1 MFKFPLTFLKRFNK
15 NNSTKI
21 LTNKTIIDKPI
32 NYNGSSIL
40 YKALGFQCLGY
51 NVHGIVHNNFN
62 NKNRFYTQ
70 SKVFNDLHKN
80 SNTSSSIKEI
90 PTTTTKISIF
100 YDDFVKTPQARSLV
114 NYYGR
119 SIIKICYSLFPNHN
133 WVPWLF
139 RQNNDLSSKRKQP
152 DYNYHDE
159 INWYASI
166 NNITE
171 SNLDQWYNVSLDEF
185 RKVCKMFNAVSN
197 NQLKSFI
204 QKAYPHYKFDINKFN
219 KLQFSNPISDV
230 ELVDSHIK
238 KFNIALNSCGGSEL
252 DDVYNICFEDF
263 KKNTNEGESLAYFY
277 GKSIIKICYSLFPNH
292 NWVPWLF
299 KHNFELS
306 NKRKQEGYDYHD
318 EIKWYASVNNIT
330 DSNLDQWYNICLDE
344 FRKVCK
350 MIRTVSNSQLIS
362 FIEKAYPHYNFQPN
376 KFTKSQNPTFELIE
390 KHVNQ
395 FNMVLN
401 SCGKS
406 KLDDVYELGLSDFNN
421 TAEGRSLVNY
431 YGRSV
436 IKICY
441 ALFPNHNW
449 VPWSFKQNIELSN
462 KRKQPDYDYHDE
474 INWWASR
481 WNITD
486 SNLDRWYEISLDE
499 FRSECQMG
507 SSVSSKELKSFIQK
521 AYPHH
526 NFDTNK
532 FRIKKYKEYEV

>member
-62 NKNRFYTQ
+62 NINRFYTQ

-90 PTTTTKISIF
+90 PTTTTTNEEDSCKENVKMPREYHKDYFNIALNSCGVSKLDDVYNIS
-100 YDDFVKTPQARSLV
+100 YDDFVKTTQARSLV

-185 RKVCKMFNAVSN
+185 RKV
-197 NQLKSFI
+197 
-204 QKAYPHYKFDINKFN
+204 FDS
-219 KLQFSNPISDV
+219 Q
-230 ELVDSHIK
+230 IK

-252 DDVYNICFEDF
+252 DD
-263 KKNTNEGESLAYFY
+263 
-277 GKSIIKICYSLFPNH
+277 
-292 NWVPWLF
+292 
-299 KHNFELS
+299 
-306 NKRKQEGYDYHD
+306 
-318 EIKWYASVNNIT
+318 
-330 DSNLDQWYNICLDE
+330 
-344 FRKVCK
+344 
-350 MIRTVSNSQLIS
+350 
-362 FIEKAYPHYNFQPN
+362 
-376 KFTKSQNPTFELIE
+376 
-390 KHVNQ
+390 
-395 FNMVLN
+395 
-401 SCGKS
+401 
-406 KLDDVYELGLSDFNN
+406 
-421 TAEGRSLVNY
+421 
-431 YGRSV
+431 
-436 IKICY
+436 
-441 ALFPNHNW
+441 
-449 VPWSFKQNIELSN
+449 
-462 KRKQPDYDYHDE
+462 
-474 INWWASR
+474 
-481 WNITD
+481 
-486 SNLDRWYEISLDE
+486 EISLDE

-532 FRIKKYKEYEV
+532 FRIKKYKEYEEV